1 MINPCEPI
9 HIISNNQQAAYIISS
24 VEVISRYSAC
34 CSLYAGHQ
42 FSQHGLF
49 VYFFLFRATLAAYG
63 GSQAM
68 GQIGATAASLRQ
80 CHSKA
85 RCELRPRPTP
95 QLTATPDP

>member
-1 MINPCEPI
+1 MINPREPI

-68 GQIGATAASLRQ
+68 GQIGATAASL
-80 CHSKA
+80 HHSLSKA
-85 RCELRPRPTP
+85 GCKPCLPPT
-95 QLTATPDP
+95 A